1 MSKIRNASASFFL
14 FLVLMCASMGFA
26 SPRTTSAQQVRPVQ
40 ESAVV
45 GGSPG
50 CAFSA
55 GLAVGLDA
63 AGLFG
68 CLPCAVGGFLIGA
81 GTLIACT

>member
-1 MSKIRNASASFFL
+1 MSRVRNASVSFFL

-26 SPRTTSAQQVRPVQ
+26 SPRTARQVPAAQ

-45 GGSPG
+45 GGDAG
-50 CAFSA
+50 CAFAA

-68 CLPCAVGGFLIGA
+68 CLPCAVGGFLVGA
-81 GTLIACT
+81 GTLIACS